1 MAAMIKVDLITGFLG
16 SGKTTF
22 LKRYARYLLDS
33 GQKIGI
39 LENDHGAVNVD
50 MLFLN
55 ELESERCGLDMV
67 AGACDAD
74 CHRRRFKTK
83 LIALGMSG
91 YDRVLIEPSGVFDVD
106 EFFDVLYEEPLDRW
120 YEIGSVIAVVNAD
133 LEQALSPDAAYL
145 LASQAA
151 NAGVVVLSKT
161 QLCSDEQVQATVA
174 RIDSALADIGCRRSI
189 RDCVLAKD
197 WDSLGDSDF
206 ERIQNSGWISESY
219 IKRGT
224 TDDSGF
230 SSVYIMNQAFTAQE
244 LEEKTRQAFASSAC
258 GRVFRVK
265 GFARDGDGWLE
276 LNATAGNLSVRPT
289 ALGQEIII
297 VIGEELN
304 APEIHKLFQTKET
317 TI

>member
-197 WDSLGDSDF
+197 WDSLGDSDL
-206 ERIQNSGWISESY
+206 ERIQNSGWVSESY

-317 TI
+317 LV